1 MREMRF
7 GVGQRIGGN
16 HHLEKTLKLVG
27 VKQEDTRHWAR
38 WKSLVEIGF
47 LTNIC
52 YLYRTRWTG
61 WETSL
66 CHNNNLRLNTTL
78 PSTMILL
85 AIVNLS
91 QFY

>member
-1 MREMRF
+1 MRF

-52 YLYRTRWTG
+52 YLYRTR
-61 WETSL
+61 
-66 CHNNNLRLNTTL
+66 
-78 PSTMILL
+78 
-85 AIVNLS
+85 
-91 QFY
+91 